1 MTFYNKGTQSPTTA
15 TLACDGTMNAY
26 VDGKKIEKE
35 KIDRI
40 IAEEYAIPVGSSVL
54 AIRCERETLVAR
66 ILGMIGNKTM
76 LSGSNQWLCTN
87 QYYEQWNTS
96 HFVNSSW
103 TPGVSVVKNLHENT
117 IPYGRV
123 VNISSEAAWIGT
135 GKNSTENNTLY
146 CRVQLCQMTKCML
159 KI

>member
-40 IAEEYAIPVGSSVL
+40 VAEEYAIPVGSSVL

-87 QYYEQWNTS
+87 QYYEQWNTP

>member
-96 HFVNSSW
+96 HFVDSPW

>member
-1 MTFYNKGTQSPTTA
+1 MTFHNKGTQLPTTA

-26 VDGKKIEKE
+26 VDGRKIEGE

-40 IAEEYAIPVGSSVL
+40 TAEEYAIPGGSSVL
-54 AIRCERETLVAR
+54 AIHCEQETLVAR

-76 LSGSNQWLCTN
+76 LSGSNEWLCTN

-96 HFVNSSW
+96 DFVDSSW
-103 TPGVSVVKNLHENT
+103 TPGVSFGKNLKTT

-123 VNISSEAAWIGT
+123 VNISSEAEWIGT
-135 GKNSTENNTLY
+135 GENSTENNTLY
-146 CRVQLCQMTKCML
+146 CRVQLCQATKCML
-159 KI
+159 KF